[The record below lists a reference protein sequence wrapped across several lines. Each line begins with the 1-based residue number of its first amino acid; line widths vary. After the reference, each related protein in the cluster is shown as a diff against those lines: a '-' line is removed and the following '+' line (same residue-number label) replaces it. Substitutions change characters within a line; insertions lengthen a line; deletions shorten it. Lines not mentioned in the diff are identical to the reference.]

1 MASSAAAEHNK
12 RTSMKWTRSEKA
24 DRNFRDAR
32 TGGSARASGS
42 SRGGAAAGAGGLGI
56 IGLILALLFGG
67 NILGGAGGTASGP
80 ALDSVGQTRT
90 TTSTTQVDDT
100 AGQWFNFLLTDVQDF
115 WTDQFAASN
124 IRYEEATLTLFDTPI
139 RTGCGT
145 AQAAI
150 GPHYCPLD
158 NGIYLETGFF
168 EDILARRF
176 GATGDFAQ
184 AYVVAHEF
192 GHHVQGELGISAWVR
207 QQQQANPS
215 QQNEYSVLLELQAD
229 CLAGVWAK
237 SAEERGLLDRGDI
250 AEALSAA
257 EAVGDDRIQQSQGQA
272 INEHNWTHG
281 SAAQRQEW
289 FERGFDTGDTEA
301 CDTFQ

>member
-1 MASSAAAEHNK
+1 
-12 RTSMKWTRSEKA
+12 MKWTRSEKA

-32 TGGSARASGS
+32 TGGSTRGGGGGG
-42 SRGGAAAGAGGLGI
+42 RGGAAAGAGGLGI

-67 NILGGAGGTASGP
+67 NVFGGTGGTSSGS

-90 TTSTTQVDDT
+90 TSSQSASLDGTEE
-100 AGQWFNFLLTDVQDF
+100 QWFNFLLVDVQDF
-115 WTDQFAASN
+115 WIDQFAVNN

-139 RTGCGT
+139 RTGCGS

-158 NGIYLETGFF
+158 KGIYLETGFF

-207 QQQQANPS
+207 QQQAANPR
-215 QQNEYSVLLELQAD
+215 QKNQYSVLLELQAD
-229 CLAGVWAK
+229 CLAGVWAR
-237 SAEERGLLDRGDI
+237 SAEQRGLLDRGDI

-257 EAVGDDRIQQSQGQA
+257 EAVGDDRIQQSQGQRV
-272 INEHNWTHG
+272 NPHNWTHG
-281 SAAQRQEW
+281 SAAERQQW
-289 FERGFDTGDTEA
+289 FETGFDTGDTEA
-301 CDTFQ
+301 CDTFR

>member
-1 MASSAAAEHNK
+1 
-12 RTSMKWTRSEKA
+12 MKWSRSEKA

-32 TGGSARASGS
+32 TGGNPRGGGGGG
-42 SRGGAAAGAGGLGI
+42 RGGAALGAGGLGI
-56 IGLILALLFGG
+56 LGLILALLFGG
-67 NILGGAGGTASGP
+67 NIFGAGASAPGS

-90 TTSTTQVDDT
+90 AQQQTTLRDQN
-100 AGQWFNFLLTDVQDF
+100 AEWFDFLLRDTQAF
-115 WTDQFAASN
+115 WVDQFRQN
-124 IRYEEATLTLFDTPI
+124 GIRYEEARLTLFDTPI

-158 NGIYLETGFF
+158 KGIYLETGFF
-168 EDILARRF
+168 DDILARRF
-176 GATGDFAQ
+176 GASGDFAQ

-207 QQQQANPS
+207 QQQQRDPRQKNAF
-215 QQNEYSVLLELQAD
+215 SVALELQAD
-229 CLAGVWAK
+229 CLAGVWAR

-257 EAVGDDRIQQSQGQA
+257 EAVGDDRIQQSQGQRV
-272 INEHNWTHG
+272 NPHNWTHG

-289 FERGFDTGDTEA
+289 FERGLDTGDTEA

>member
-1 MASSAAAEHNK
+1 
-12 RTSMKWTRSEKA
+12 MKWTRSEQA

-32 TGGSARASGS
+32 TGGNPRGRSRGRSGGGG
-42 SRGGAAAGAGGLGI
+42 RGGAAAGAGGMGI

-67 NILGGAGGTASGP
+67 NILGGGGTASGS
-80 ALDSVGQTRT
+80 ALDGVGQTQASQNNT
-90 TTSTTQVDDT
+90 LDDT
-100 AGQWFNFLLTDVQDF
+100 AEQWFNFLLVDVQDF
-115 WTDQFAASN
+115 WIDQFRDNN
-124 IRYEEATLTLFDTPI
+124 IRYDEATLTLFDTPI

-145 AQAAI
+145 AEAAI

-158 NGIYLETGFF
+158 KGIYLETGFF

-192 GHHVQGELGISAWVR
+192 GHHVQGELGISTWVR
-207 QQQQANPS
+207 QQQQSNPRDR
-215 QQNEYSVLLELQAD
+215 NEFSIRLELQAD
-229 CLAGVWAK
+229 CLAGVWAR
-237 SAEERGLLDRGDI
+237 SAEQRGLLDRGDI

-257 EAVGDDRIQQSQGQA
+257 EAVGDDRIQQSSGQRV
-272 INEHNWTHG
+272 NPHTWTHG
-281 SAAQRQEW
+281 SAQERQDW

-301 CDTFQ
+301 CDTFG

>member
-1 MASSAAAEHNK
+1 
-12 RTSMKWTRSEKA
+12 MKWTRSEKA

-32 TGGSARASGS
+32 TGGNARSGGS
-42 SRGGAAAGAGGLGI
+42 SRGRGGAAAGAGGMGI
-56 IGLILALLFGG
+56 IGLILALIFGG
-67 NILGGAGGTASGP
+67 NVLGGGGGTSSGS
-80 ALDSVGQTRT
+80 ALDSVGQTQT
-90 TTSTTQVDDT
+90 TNTTNTLDDT
-100 AGQWFNFLLTDVQDF
+100 NEQWFNFLLVDVQGF
-115 WTDQFAASN
+115 WVDQFQASN
-124 IRYEEATLTLFDTPI
+124 IRYEQATLTLFDTPI

-158 NGIYLETGFF
+158 KGIYLETGFF

-192 GHHVQGELGISAWVR
+192 GHHVQGELGISSWVR
-207 QQQQANPS
+207 KQQQANP
-215 QQNEYSVLLELQAD
+215 QAKNEFSVLLELQAD
-229 CLAGVWAK
+229 CLAGVWAR
-237 SAEERGLLDRGDI
+237 SAEERGLLERGDI

-257 EAVGDDRIQQSQGQA
+257 EAVGDDRIQQSQGQSV
-272 INEHNWTHG
+272 NPHTWTHG
-281 SAAQRQEW
+281 SAEQRQFW
-289 FERGFDTGDTEA
+289 FEEGFDTGDTEA

>member
-1 MASSAAAEHNK
+1 
-12 RTSMKWTRSEKA
+12 MKWTRSEKA

-32 TGGSARASGS
+32 TGGAARGSGS

-56 IGLILALLFGG
+56 LGLILALLFGG
-67 NILGGAGGTASGP
+67 NIFGGAAGTAPGS
-80 ALDSVGQTRT
+80 ALDSVGTT
-90 TTSTTQVDDT
+90 TTSASQQSTVQDT
-100 AGQWFNFLLTDVQDF
+100 DGQWFNFLLVDVQDF
-115 WTDQFAASN
+115 WVDQFRANN

-158 NGIYLETGFF
+158 KGIYLETGFF

-192 GHHVQGELGISAWVR
+192 GHHVQNELGISTWVR
-207 QQQQANPS
+207 QEQQANP
-215 QQNEYSVLLELQAD
+215 QQKNDYSVALELQAD
-229 CLAGVWAK
+229 CLAGVWAL
-237 SAEERGLLDRGDI
+237 SAQQRGMLDRGDI

-257 EAVGDDRIQQSQGQA
+257 EAVGDDRIQQSQGQR
-272 INEHNWTHG
+272 INPHTWTHG
-281 SAAQRQEW
+281 SAEQRQFW

>member
-1 MASSAAAEHNK
+1 MRWS
-12 RTSMKWTRSEKA
+12 RSEKA

-32 TGGSARASGS
+32 TGGNPRGRS
-42 SRGGAAAGAGGLGI
+42 SRGRSGPAIGAGGLGI
-56 IGLILALLFGG
+56 LGLILALLFGG
-67 NILGGAGGTASGP
+67 NIFGGAAGAPGTPSGT

-90 TTSTTQVDDT
+90 TQQNTLDDT
-100 AGQWFNFLLTDVQDF
+100 AEQWFNFLLVDVQDF
-115 WTDQFAASN
+115 WVDQFAEN
-124 IRYEEATLTLFDTPI
+124 GIRYEEATLTLFDTPI

-158 NGIYLETGFF
+158 KGIYLETGFF

-192 GHHVQGELGISAWVR
+192 GHHVQGELGISYWVR
-207 QQQQANPS
+207 EQQARNPRAK
-215 QQNEYSVLLELQAD
+215 NDYSVRLELQAD
-229 CLAGVWAK
+229 CLAGVWAR
-237 SAEERGLLDRGDI
+237 SAAERGLLERGDI
-250 AEALSAA
+250 AEALAAA
-257 EAVGDDRIQQSQGQA
+257 EAVGDDRIQQSQGQR
-272 INEHNWTHG
+272 INPHTWTHG
-281 SAAQRQEW
+281 SAEQRQFW
-289 FERGFDTGDTEA
+289 FEQGFDTGDTEM